1 MALPPPQAPT
11 PSPGQAPHPSSLWS
25 VSSGILEEV
34 SPRSAEMP
42 DWMAELLERGS
53 ILRSNISIH
62 GDFCFL

>member
-11 PSPGQAPHPSSLWS
+11 PSPGQAWHPSSLWS

-42 DWMAELLERGS
+42 DWMAELLGERV
-53 ILRSNISIH
+53 NT
-62 GDFCFL
+62 